1 MITKMIYLFIYF
13 LEKFLLF
20 FLICNLFTQNYK
32 GIFFIKKKKL
42 GYGAVIFSWSK
53 KNFQTIRFFFFF
65 FYKKIIKKGT

>member
-42 GYGAVIFSWSK
+42 GYGAVIFS
-53 KNFQTIRFFFFF
+53 
-65 FYKKIIKKGT
+65 